1 MLLGYR
7 LHSSQK
13 DPSYAREFLYL
24 LTETLRHV
32 WSTLFTHEQLF
43 WMAIVAEH
51 SLGRVRQE
59 EGERNG
65 DAFRFSN
72 GTDPALQTPLR
83 TTYTTRPSQD
93 LSDQYKS
100 DRNYCCPLV
109 DPTLVTANRAWK

>member
-1 MLLGYR
+1 MCVGRINCFVSMLLGYR
-7 LHSSQK
+7 LNSSQK
-13 DPSYAREFLYL
+13 DCSYAREFLYL

-83 TTYTTRPSQD
+83 MTYTTRPSHD
-93 LSDQYKS
+93 LSDQ
-100 DRNYCCPLV
+100 
-109 DPTLVTANRAWK
+109 